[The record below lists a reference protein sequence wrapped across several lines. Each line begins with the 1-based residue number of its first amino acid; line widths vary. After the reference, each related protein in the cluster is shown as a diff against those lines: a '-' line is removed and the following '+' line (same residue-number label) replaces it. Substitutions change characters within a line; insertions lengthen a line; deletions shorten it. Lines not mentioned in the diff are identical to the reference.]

1 MIVAQDNSFTQRLVQ
16 FAIGAALAIAIIYSA
31 RAAAAVTDQAPN
43 GFTVSETAHIAAP
56 SAEIYAALLRPQDW
70 WDSKHTF
77 SGSAANMSLDP
88 RAGGCWCET
97 LPNGGSV
104 LHMTVVF
111 VDPNKTLRLRG
122 ALGPFQAMGVE
133 SVLTWSLAP
142 GKDGTAVT
150 LVNVTGGYASGGFDR
165 FAKAAD
171 GVLAIQIAH
180 LKQFVET
187 GSADTRET
195 KP

>member
-1 MIVAQDNSFTQRLVQ
+1 MAQDNPFMQRLVQ
-16 FAIGAALAIAIIYSA
+16 FAIGAALALAIIYSA

-43 GFTVSETAHIAAP
+43 GFTVSQSAHIAAA
-56 SAEIYAALLRPQDW
+56 SDKIYTALVRPQDW

-77 SGSAANMSLDP
+77 SGNAVNMSLDP

-97 LPNGGSV
+97 LPDGGSV

-111 VDPNKTLRLRG
+111 VQPNKTLRLRG

-142 GKDGTAVT
+142 AKDGTDVT
-150 LVNVTGGYASGGFDR
+150 LVNVTGGYANGGVDR
-165 FAKAAD
+165 FANAAD
-171 GVLAIQIAH
+171 GVLAIQLAH

-187 GSADTRET
+187 GSAETRET

>member
-1 MIVAQDNSFTQRLVQ
+1 MAQENPLIQRLVQ

-43 GFTVSETAHIAAP
+43 GFTVTDTAHIAAP
-56 SAEIYAALLRPQDW
+56 SDKVYAALVRPQDW

-77 SGSAANMSLDP
+77 SGNAANMSLDP
-88 RAGGCWCET
+88 HAGGCWCET
-97 LPNGGSV
+97 LPGGGSV

-111 VDPNKTLRLRG
+111 VQPNKTLRLRG

-142 GKDGTAVT
+142 TKDGTDVT
-150 LVNVTGGYASGGFDR
+150 LVNVTGGYGKGGFEGI
-165 FAKAAD
+165 AKAAD
-171 GVLAIQIAH
+171 GVFAIQLAH

-187 GSADTRET
+187 GSAETRET